1 MPRIALLDDYQNI
14 ALSMADWSVLSDT
27 SITVFNHPLGG
38 PAEVAAALQDFDIIG
53 IMRERTPF
61 PRRLLEKLPNLK
73 LLVTT
78 GMRNPSIDL
87 DAARELGV
95 TVCGTDG
102 SGHPAAELT
111 WGLILGLVRHIPRE
125 DREMRAG
132 HWQTALG
139 HGLNGKTLGVIGL
152 GRLGSRV
159 AQVGAAFGMEVIAW
173 SPNLTPERAAAA
185 GARFA
190 GKEELLSTADI
201 ITLHMVLSERTQGLL
216 GAPELALLK
225 PTAYLINTS
234 RGPLIDESALV
245 SALYESRIAGAALD
259 VYDYEPLP
267 AGHPLR
273 RLTNTVLTPHI
284 GYVTTEAYRVFY
296 RQMVEDIRAFLDGAP
311 LKDKIL
317 TTRP

>member
-1 MPRIALLDDYQNI
+1 MTRIALLDDYQNI
-14 ALSMADWSVLSDT
+14 ALSMADWSVLSEA

-38 PAEVAAALQDFDIIG
+38 PAEVAAALRDFNIIG

-61 PRRLLEKLPNLK
+61 PRRLLEKLPELK

-111 WGLILGLVRHIPRE
+111 WGLILGLMRHIPRE

-139 HGLNGKTLGVIGL
+139 HDLNGKTLGVIGL

-159 AQVGAAFGMEVIAW
+159 AQVGAAFDMEVIAW

-185 GARFA
+185 DARLVS
-190 GKEELLSTADI
+190 KEELLSKADV
-201 ITLHMVLSERTQGLL
+201 ITLHIVLSERTHGLL
-216 GAPELALLK
+216 GAAEFALMK

-245 SALYESRIAGAALD
+245 NTLHEGRIAGAALD

-273 RLTNTVLTPHI
+273 RLANTVLTPHI
-284 GYVTTEAYRVFY
+284 GYVTTETYRVFY
-296 RQMVEDIRAFLDGAP
+296 RQMVQDIRAYLDGATIR
-311 LKDKIL
+311 IL
-317 TTRP
+317 T